1 VEGDSGDGV
10 QEETGVGVYGQGC
23 TERWVVF
30 ISAEIEMVVRRVL
43 VDGRI
48 LLNSNDHVLHERHVS
63 MYPASLFSVVL
74 RLCNGFYRHA

>member
-30 ISAEIEMVVRRVL
+30 ISAEIEMVVRRVRQ
-43 VDGRI
+43 DMG
-48 LLNSNDHVLHERHVS
+48 
-63 MYPASLFSVVL
+63 
-74 RLCNGFYRHA
+74 LCM